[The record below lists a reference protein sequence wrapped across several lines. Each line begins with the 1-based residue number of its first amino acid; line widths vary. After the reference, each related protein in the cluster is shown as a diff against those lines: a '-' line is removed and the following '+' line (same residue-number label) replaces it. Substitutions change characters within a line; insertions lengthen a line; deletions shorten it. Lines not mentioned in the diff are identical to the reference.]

1 MKSFFY
7 IALAYTIVS
16 CQNHQENKT
25 DNIPQNAVNEQL
37 NSLYPLNGKW
47 LELQNLQ
54 WVNEPDENRNFKNTG
69 ASSELKTLIYTQLC
83 AQGKCIQFNALKI
96 LEVIP
101 QESLKSEAA
110 DKNALNFFIPVKD
123 GWLTCTSLPDENI
136 YTIRLWDSQLHE
148 KWNTIYEHSRPDSN
162 SQITHYAQILGYN
175 DNILAFNSSSEEIR
189 KSGYIN
195 LNNGLK
201 KQEEAQWTGLLIDSD
216 QQTVLGQLI
225 RNEDLS
231 YSLMI
236 GNRLSH
242 LPQSVTGY
250 TESRVFISGNNIFS
264 GFFYPQNNTLK
275 LMAIDYHSGAIK
287 WEQSLTSAKSI
298 KDVIL
303 SAFDNLLTIEI
314 SSSPENHLYVLQQ
327 ENGNISGKF

>member
-16 CQNHQENKT
+16 CQNSQ
-25 DNIPQNAVNEQL
+25 QNETNGTSQVVINEQL

-54 WVNEPDENRNFKNTG
+54 WVNEPDENRNLKNTG
-69 ASSELKTLIYTQLC
+69 AGSELQTLIYTQLC
-83 AQGKCIQFNALKI
+83 AQGQCIQLNALKI

-101 QESLKSEAA
+101 QESLRSEAA
-110 DKNALNFFIPVKD
+110 DENAFNFFIPVKD

-136 YTIRLWDSQLHE
+136 YTIRLWDSQFHE
-148 KWNTIYEHSRPDSN
+148 KWNTIYEHSRPDSGGQN
-162 SQITHYAQILGYN
+162 IHYAQILGYN
-175 DNILAFNSSSEEIR
+175 DNILAFNSSSDEIR

-195 LNNGLK
+195 LSNGLK
-201 KQEEAQWTGLLIDSD
+201 KQEEAQWTGLLVDSD

-225 RNEDLS
+225 HNEDLS

-236 GNRLSH
+236 GNRLSA

-250 TESRVFISGNNIFS
+250 TESRVFISGNNIFA
-264 GFFYPQNNTLK
+264 GFFYPRNNTLK
-275 LMAIDYHSGAIK
+275 LLAIDYHSGATK
-287 WEQSLTSAKSI
+287 WEQSITTAKSI
-298 KDVIL
+298 KDVIF

-314 SSSPENHLYVLQQ
+314 ESSPDNHLYILQQ